1 MVCKYCNKLCKNKNS
16 LAQHEI
22 RCKLN
27 PNRKDYNNLSNYILN
42 NRKGKNKDNCQ
53 DIAKQVNTLKNRYN
67 SGHRR
72 SDKDTKRIIE
82 YVYQEHNNCEIKKW
96 LEYVDSLSITIP
108 EYQINNSKN
117 FYPIIKGRQQKSN
130 STVRVLFEHDFIANL
145 YLQNT
150 LEDKNTVH
158 HIDKNILNN
167 DIHNLLIFET
177 STDHKRFH
185 NSTYAY
191 LIYDEISH
199 KFRCEIRKI

>member
-27 PNRKDYNNLSNYILN
+27 PNRRDYNNLSNYILT

-67 SGHRR
+67 VGHRR
-72 SDKDTKRIIE
+72 SDKDKKHIIE
-82 YVYQEHNNCEIKKW
+82 YVYQEHNNYEIKKW
-96 LEYVDSLSITIP
+96 LEYVDSLTITIP

-117 FYPIIKGRQQKSN
+117 FYPIIKGRQQKNN

-167 DIHNLLIFET
+167 DIHNLLVFET
-177 STDHKRFH
+177 TADHKRFH
-185 NSTYAY
+185 NSKDAY
-191 LIYDEISH
+191 LIYDEVSH
-199 KFRCEIRKI
+199 KFTCEIRKI

>member
-27 PNRKDYNNLSNYILN
+27 PNRKDYNNLSSYILT

-67 SGHRR
+67 SGRSR
-72 SDKDTKRIIE
+72 SDKDTKHIVE
-82 YVYQEHNNCEIKKW
+82 YLYQEHNNYEIRKW
-96 LEYVDSLSITIP
+96 LEYVDSLTITIP
-108 EYQINNSKN
+108 EYQINSSKT
-117 FYPIIKGRQQKSN
+117 FYPIIRGRQQKSN

-167 DIHNLLIFET
+167 DIHNLLVFET
-177 STDHKRFH
+177 TTDHKRFH
-185 NSTYAY
+185 NSKYAY
-191 LIYDEISH
+191 LIYDEVSH